1 MENKANKV
9 IRGHL
14 RYLPAGRR
22 GFAII
27 SVKNMSYFYGPVP
40 SRRLGFSLGV
50 NLTPKKFCTLDCIYC
65 QLRKTTKKTVKRF
78 FYVDLIEFKK
88 ELTKIINNNP
98 KIDYISISGSGEPT
112 LHKRLDKIID
122 TIKETTNNE
131 YRVCVITN
139 SSLLYKKEVRNE
151 LSGADLIIPS
161 LDAATNK
168 SFSRIDKPHKQITLK
183 KVVDGLINLRKEFKG
198 KIWLE
203 IMLLGGINDSL
214 AEAKKFKIL
223 VAKIKPDKVQLNLPV
238 RPAGINITLPDYKR
252 IKEIKK
258 IIGKRCEIVLSFYKD
273 AQKKFSKSVQND
285 IIKYLNIRPATMR
298 DLEKSVGLGKNVL
311 AKQIEKM
318 LNLGL
323 IIKKMYNRKV
333 YFICDKAA

>member
-1 MENKANKV
+1 MN
-9 IRGHL
+9 
-14 RYLPAGRR
+14 
-22 GFAII
+22 
-27 SVKNMSYFYGPVP
+27 YFYGPVP

-50 NLTPKKFCTLDCIYC
+50 SITPKKICTLDCLYC
-65 QLRKTTKKTVKRF
+65 QLGKTTKKTVKRF

-139 SSLLYKKEVRNE
+139 SSLLYKKEVRKE
-151 LSGADLIIPS
+151 LKKADLIIPS

-168 SFSRIDKPHKQITLK
+168 SFSRIDKPHKQIIFK

-214 AEAKKFKIL
+214 KEARIFKKI
-223 VAKIKPDKVQLNLPV
+223 VAKINPDKVQLNLPI
-238 RPAGINITLPDYKR
+238 RPSGASIVLPDYERVK
-252 IKEIKK
+252 KIKK
-258 IIGKRCEIVLSFYKD
+258 IIGKKCEIVSSFYKA
-273 AQKKFSKSVQND
+273 AQKKFSESAQED
-285 IIKYLNIRPATMR
+285 ITKYLNIRPATMR
-298 DLEKSVGLGKNVL
+298 DLEKSVGLEKNVL

-318 LNLGL
+318 LDLGL
-323 IIKKMYNRKV
+323 IIKKIYNRKV
-333 YFICDKAA
+333 YFICDRAA

>member
-1 MENKANKV
+1 MN
-9 IRGHL
+9 
-14 RYLPAGRR
+14 
-22 GFAII
+22 
-27 SVKNMSYFYGPVP
+27 YFYGPVP

-50 NLTPKKFCTLDCIYC
+50 SITPKKICTLDCLYC
-65 QLRKTTKKTVKRF
+65 QLGKTTKKTVKRF

-139 SSLLYKKEVRNE
+139 SSLLYKKEVRKE
-151 LSGADLIIPS
+151 LKKADLIIPS

-168 SFSRIDKPHKQITLK
+168 SFSRIDKPHKQIIFK

-214 AEAKKFKIL
+214 KEARIFKKI
-223 VAKIKPDKVQLNLPV
+223 VAKINPDKVQLNLPI
-238 RPAGINITLPDYKR
+238 RPSGASIVLPDYERVK
-252 IKEIKK
+252 KIKK
-258 IIGKRCEIVLSFYKD
+258 IIGKKCEIVSSFYKA
-273 AQKKFSKSVQND
+273 AQKKFSESAQED
-285 IIKYLNIRPATMR
+285 ITKYLNIRPATMR
-298 DLEKSVGLGKNVL
+298 DLEKSVGLEKNVL

-318 LNLGL
+318 LDLGL
-323 IIKKMYNRKV
+323 IIKKIYNRKV
-333 YFICDKAA
+333 YFICDRAV

>member
-1 MENKANKV
+1 
-9 IRGHL
+9 
-14 RYLPAGRR
+14 
-22 GFAII
+22 
-27 SVKNMSYFYGPVP
+27 
-40 SRRLGFSLGV
+40 
-50 NLTPKKFCTLDCIYC
+50 
-65 QLRKTTKKTVKRF
+65 
-78 FYVDLIEFKK
+78 
-88 ELTKIINNNP
+88 
-98 KIDYISISGSGEPT
+98 
-112 LHKRLDKIID
+112 
-122 TIKETTNNE
+122 
-131 YRVCVITN
+131 
-139 SSLLYKKEVRNE
+139 
-151 LSGADLIIPS
+151 
-161 LDAATNK
+161 
-168 SFSRIDKPHKQITLK
+168 
-183 KVVDGLINLRKEFKG
+183 LINLRKEFKG